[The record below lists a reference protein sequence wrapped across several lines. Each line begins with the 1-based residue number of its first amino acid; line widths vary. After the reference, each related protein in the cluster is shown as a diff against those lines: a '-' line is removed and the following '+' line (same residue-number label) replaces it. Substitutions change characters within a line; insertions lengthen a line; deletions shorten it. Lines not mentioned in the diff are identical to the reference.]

1 MNVTAASPSFLR
13 RACAAALLVG
23 IACASQ
29 AQNTRGKVHAVPQ
42 PAAPTAIAPGTP
54 GSPLPSPSGL
64 PSPLPNPAGLSS
76 QFPAGLPSPLP
87 APAGLAATPMLNAPP
102 FGRAGGGGAA
112 PAENVTAPQ
121 TGVLGAGAAGY
132 GGRAAAA
139 PATGARGGAYTP
151 VQIAQ
156 SFILADANRDGEL
169 TRAEAQGLAIMP
181 YSFEEMDS
189 NHDNILTRSEYEA
202 AFGR

>member
-1 MNVTAASPSFLR
+1 MNATAISPILLR
-13 RACAAALLVG
+13 RACAAAFFVG

-29 AQNTRGKVHAVPQ
+29 AQGTRGKVQAVPQ

-76 QFPAGLPSPLP
+76 RFPAGLPSPLP
-87 APAGLAATPMLNAPP
+87 APAGLSAAPTPNAPP
-102 FGRAGGGGAA
+102 FGRAGGGVPVESVA
-112 PAENVTAPQ
+112 PPT
-121 TGVLGAGAAGY
+121 TSMGAGPAGY
-132 GGRAAAA
+132 GGAAM
-139 PATGARGGAYTP
+139 PSTVATGGGPYTP

-156 SFILADANRDGEL
+156 SFILADANRDGDL
-169 TRAEAQGLAIMP
+169 TRAEAQRLGIMP

-189 NHDNILTRSEYEA
+189 NHDGILTRFEYDA